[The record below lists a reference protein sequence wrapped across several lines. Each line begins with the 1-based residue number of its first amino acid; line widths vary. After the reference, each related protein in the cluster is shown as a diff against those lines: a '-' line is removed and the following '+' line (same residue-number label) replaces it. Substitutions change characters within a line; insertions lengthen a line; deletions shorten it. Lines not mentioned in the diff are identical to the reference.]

1 MSRVIAFLGPI
12 AAILLFT
19 SIAMACFINFEPATV
34 RADASG
40 RASFAAIIKWEHRKC
55 VIDDDDVNIDTK
67 GLKILKQTGWN
78 QFKRGHFKNEF
89 VVQLTAKDGAL
100 RVWREC
106 SKKGISE
113 ATIKITR

>member
-1 MSRVIAFLGPI
+1 MNRAIAFLGSI
-12 AAILLFT
+12 AVILLFT

-34 RADASG
+34 RADANG
-40 RASFAAIIKWEHRKC
+40 QASFAAIIRWEHRKC
-55 VIDDDDVNIDTK
+55 VLDDDDVNIDTK

-78 QFKRGHFKNEF
+78 QVKRGYFKNDF
-89 VVQLTAKDGAL
+89 VVQLTAKDGSL

-113 ATIKITR
+113 ATIKVTR